1 MTISDKAFF
10 EELEREV
17 ESTENIERIFNSLN
31 AELIIQQIEYYK
43 AQTELAKVRTELI
56 NNQLRKSKEI
66 YIS

>member
-43 AQTELAKVRTELI
+43 AQTELAKARTELI